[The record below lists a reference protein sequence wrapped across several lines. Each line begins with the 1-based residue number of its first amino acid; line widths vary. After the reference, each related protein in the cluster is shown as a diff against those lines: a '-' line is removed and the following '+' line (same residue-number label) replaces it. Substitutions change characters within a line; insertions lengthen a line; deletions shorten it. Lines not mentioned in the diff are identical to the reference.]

1 MAYREYD
8 MWEILDALRRIQ
20 RRETQKAIEAA
31 TGHTRKTIRRYVRT
45 AEKLGSVGSE
55 AGAERG
61 TRFGGVAEASAGSD
75 ARLRGDRGAARTASG
90 RYLPMA
96 FRQPWRAGIDAGQG
110 PGASVSPM
118 GVCFLWFSAPVR
130 GT

>member
-55 AGAERG
+55 ACGG
-61 TRFGGVAEASAGSD
+61 SFGRVRRQAS
-75 ARLRGDRGAARTASG
+75 R
-90 RYLPMA
+90 
-96 FRQPWRAGIDAGQG
+96 
-110 PGASVSPM
+110 
-118 GVCFLWFSAPVR
+118 
-130 GT
+130 